1 MDFHVITSSV
11 SYLVMA
17 TQNGQIIQVW
27 PAPAESLP
35 ATQPAGASLPG

>member
-1 MDFHVITSSV
+1 MDFHVITSSG

-27 PAPAESLP
+27 PAPPESLP
-35 ATQPAGASLPG
+35 TTRPADASLPG